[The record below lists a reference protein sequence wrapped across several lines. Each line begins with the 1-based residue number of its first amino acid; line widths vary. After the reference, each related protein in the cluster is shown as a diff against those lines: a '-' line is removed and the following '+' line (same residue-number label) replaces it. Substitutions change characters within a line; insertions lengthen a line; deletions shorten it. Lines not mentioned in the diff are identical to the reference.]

1 MMKNDGGRQVWIRA
15 GIKSAAITA
24 LLMVALASCNKTV
37 DRPAPQSPPK
47 PQMSSWISDSDL
59 QKAVFTSR
67 SKSPSIHYQNGL
79 GKEIP
84 RLVIRT

>member
-1 MMKNDGGRQVWIRA
+1 MKVRDGAPSRSRA
-15 GIKSAAITA
+15 AIKSIVLTGLLAA
-24 LLMVALASCNKTV
+24 ALASCSKSI
-37 DRPAPQSPPK
+37 DRPSPQSPPK
-47 PQMSSWISDSDL
+47 PKASSWIAESDI

-67 SKSPSIHYQNGL
+67 SRSPAIHYQNGL

>member
-1 MMKNDGGRQVWIRA
+1 MKIRDGGPARTRA
-15 GIKSAAITA
+15 AVKSIVLTGLLAA
-24 LLMVALASCNKTV
+24 ALASCNKST
-37 DRPAPQSPPK
+37 DRPSPQSPPK
-47 PQMSSWISDSDL
+47 PKTSSWISDSDI
-59 QKAVFTSR
+59 QKAIFTSR

>member
-1 MMKNDGGRQVWIRA
+1 MKNRDGGPSWLRS
-15 GIKSAAITA
+15 GIKSIVLTGLLAA
-24 LLMVALASCNKTV
+24 ALASCYKSPE
-37 DRPAPQSPPK
+37 RPSPQSPPK
-47 PQMSSWISDSDL
+47 PQAASWISDSDIRN
-59 QKAVFTSR
+59 AVFTSR